1 MRLTSILLNTLAA
14 TSVLI
19 ASHTVALAQTI
30 KFGVTAGPHAQI
42 AEAIVPVAKAKGLDI
57 QVVEFSDGALI
68 DPATNDGD
76 LDANGFQHT
85 PYLNRQNADRGLNL
99 VAVGGR
105 TVLLP
110 MAGYSRKYKS
120 VAELPEGAQVT
131 IPNDPSNLGR
141 ALKLLEAGG
150 VIKLKPGL
158 TFNATELDIT
168 ENPKK
173 IKILPLETAQLP
185 RSLEDVDFSVHHF
198 PFRPL
203 GRSQPQQG
211 WHPDR
216 RQAVGILLP
225 DRRGRK
231 EQGCAMGEDLGRIL
245 QVAGSEGLH
254 RKDLRRQHRR
264 RLVR

>member
-1 MRLTSILLNTLAA
+1 MRLYSLFLNALAA
-14 TSVLI
+14 TSVLV
-19 ASHTVALAQTI
+19 ASHTLALAETI

-42 AEAIVPVAKAKGLDI
+42 AEAIVPVAKTKGLDI
-57 QVVEFSDGALI
+57 QIVEFSDGALI

-110 MAGYSRKYKS
+110 MAGYSRKYKT

-150 VIKLKPGL
+150 LIKLTPGL
-158 TFNATELDIT
+158 TFNATELDII
-168 ENPKK
+168 ENPKN
-173 IKILPLETAQLP
+173 IKIVPLETAQLP
-185 RSLEDVDFSVHHF
+185 RSLEDVDFSVITSHF
-198 PFRPL
+198 ALSAGLNP
-203 GRSQPQQG
+203 SK
-211 WHPDR
+211 D
-216 RQAVGILLP
+216 GILI
-225 DRRGRK
+225 
-231 EQGCAMGEDLGRIL
+231 EDKLSEYFCLIA
-245 QVAGSEGLH
+245 VAGKN
-254 RKDLRRQHRR
+254 KDAPWVKTLIESYKSPE
-264 RLVR
+264 VKAFIEKTFAGNIVAGW

>member
-1 MRLTSILLNTLAA
+1 ML
-14 TSVLI
+14 V
-19 ASHTVALAQTI
+19 ASHTLAFARTI

-42 AEAIVPVAKAKGLDI
+42 AEAIVPVAKANGLDI
-57 QVVEFSDGALI
+57 QVIEFSDGALI

-150 VIKLKPGL
+150 LIKLTPGL
-158 TFNATELDIT
+158 TFNATELDIID
-168 ENPKK
+168 NPKK

-185 RSLEDVDFSVHHF
+185 RSLEDVDFSVITSHF
-198 PFRPL
+198 ALSAGLNP
-203 GRSQPQQG
+203 SK
-211 WHPDR
+211 D
-216 RQAVGILLP
+216 GILI
-225 DRRGRK
+225 
-231 EQGCAMGEDLGRIL
+231 EDKLSEYFCLIAVAEMNKDAPWVKTLVESYKSPEVKAFIEKTFSGNI
-245 QVAGSEGLH
+245 VAGW
-254 RKDLRRQHRR
+254 
-264 RLVR
+264 

>member
-1 MRLTSILLNTLAA
+1 MRLSSLFLNALAA

-19 ASHTVALAQTI
+19 ASHTLALAETI

-57 QVVEFSDGALI
+57 QIVEFSDGALI

-85 PYLNRQNADRGLNL
+85 PYLDRQNADRGLNL
-99 VAVGGR
+99 VAVGGK

-110 MAGYSRKYKS
+110 MAGYSRKYKTI
-120 VAELPEGAQVT
+120 AELPEGAQVT

-150 VIKLKPGL
+150 LIKLTPGL
-158 TFNATELDIT
+158 TFNATELDIID
-168 ENPKK
+168 NPRN

-185 RSLEDVDFSVHHF
+185 RSLEDVDFSVITSHF
-198 PFRPL
+198 ALSAGLNP
-203 GRSQPQQG
+203 SK
-211 WHPDR
+211 D
-216 RQAVGILLP
+216 GILI
-225 DRRGRK
+225 
-231 EQGCAMGEDLGRIL
+231 EDELSEYFCLIAVAEKNKDAPWVKTLVESYKSPEVKAFIEKTFAGNI
-245 QVAGSEGLH
+245 VAGW
-254 RKDLRRQHRR
+254 
-264 RLVR
+264 

>member
-1 MRLTSILLNTLAA
+1 MRLTSLFINALAA

-19 ASHTVALAQTI
+19 ASHTLALAETI

-57 QVVEFSDGALI
+57 QIVEFSDGALI

-85 PYLNRQNADRGLNL
+85 PYLDRQNADRGLNL
-99 VAVGGR
+99 VAVGGK

-110 MAGYSRKYKS
+110 MAGYSRKYKTI
-120 VAELPEGAQVT
+120 AELPEGAQVT

-150 VIKLKPGL
+150 LIKLTPGL
-158 TFNATELDIT
+158 TFNATELDIID
-168 ENPKK
+168 NPKN

-185 RSLEDVDFSVHHF
+185 RSLEDVDFSVITSHF
-198 PFRPL
+198 ALSAGLNP
-203 GRSQPQQG
+203 SK
-211 WHPDR
+211 D
-216 RQAVGILLP
+216 GILI
-225 DRRGRK
+225 
-231 EQGCAMGEDLGRIL
+231 EDKLSEYFCLIAVAEKNKDAPWVKTLVESYQSPEVKAFIEKTFAGNI
-245 QVAGSEGLH
+245 VAGW
-254 RKDLRRQHRR
+254 
-264 RLVR
+264 